1 MTTPTDRTE
10 AALDRVRKLLALA
23 TSDNP
28 HEAALAA
35 SRAQALIETHR
46 LQGWLDAERSVEQDP
61 DPIVDARDEPL
72 EVARKIRP
80 WKSALASVL
89 ADANGCVA
97 YTLQTSTLDHPKAA
111 AIALV
116 GRARDR
122 AAVTALWD
130 WLVKRIE
137 WLSATHGAKQS
148 KKWHDAFR
156 LGVVDAVAARLREA
170 TSQTRATLDATALV
184 VVDPARAAHREAL
197 DRFVTDVLHLGPGRS
212 LRVDADAW
220 ERGKRASSDLDL
232 PP

>member
-1 MTTPTDRTE
+1 MTAPADRTD

-35 SRAQALIETHR
+35 SRAQAIIETHR
-46 LQGWLDAERSVEQDP
+46 LQRWLDAEQAVHEDP

-72 EVARKIRP
+72 EVARKIRRF
-80 WKSALASVL
+80 KSALASVL

-97 YTLQTSTLDHPKAA
+97 YTLDTPTPDQPKAC
-111 AIALV
+111 AIVLV

-137 WLSATHGAKQS
+137 WLSATHGAKRS

-156 LGVVDAVAARLREA
+156 LGVVDAVAERLRESS
-170 TSQTRATLDATALV
+170 TERRASLDATALV
-184 VVDPARAAHREAL
+184 IVDPAEAAHREAL
-197 DRFVTDVLHLGPGRS
+197 DRFVADVLHLGPGRS
-212 LRVDADAW
+212 VSIDGRAW
-220 ERGKRASSDLDL
+220 AWGKRASEDLDL
-232 PP
+232 P

>member
-1 MTTPTDRTE
+1 MSAPSDRTD

-35 SRAQALIETHR
+35 SRAQAIIETHR
-46 LQGWLDAERSVEQDP
+46 LQRWLDAERAVEEDP
-61 DPIVDARDEPL
+61 DPIVDARDQPL
-72 EVARKIRP
+72 EVARRLRR

-97 YTLQTSTLDHPKAA
+97 YTLSTPSPGQPKAC
-111 AIALV
+111 AIVLV

-122 AAVTALWD
+122 AAVGALWD

-137 WLSATHGAKQS
+137 WLSATHGDRRS

-156 LGVVDAVAARLREA
+156 LGVVDAVAERLRDA
-170 TSQTRATLDATALV
+170 SAQTRTTLDAAALV
-184 VVDPARAAHREAL
+184 IVDPARAAHREAL
-197 DRFVTDVLHLGPGRS
+197 DRFVADALQLGPGRS
-212 LRVDADAW
+212 MSVDARAW
-220 ERGKRASSDLDL
+220 EQGKRASEDLEL
-232 PP
+232 P